1 MAGNIPRRT
10 EAAWTQLLSTELNSL
25 ASGAAVLQ
33 STGTNAALDN
43 TNGYERAD
51 IELTVTFGSTPG
63 SNPSVDIY
71 MPSLSSDGVTYD
83 DGSSSV
89 QSQGNYICTIP
100 LRAVTTK
107 QIACL
112 YDVDIPG
119 EIPLALLVNNA
130 GVGFPSSGST
140 LKIRRQGSQYT

>member
-1 MAGNIPRRT
+1 MGTIPRRT
-10 EAAWTQLLSTELNSL
+10 EASWTQLLSSELNSL

-43 TNGYERAD
+43 TNGYEKAD
-51 IELTVTFGSTPG
+51 IELTVTFGSAPSAG
-63 SNPSVDIY
+63 GSVDIY
-71 MPSLSSDGVTYD
+71 MPSLSSDAVTYD

-89 QSQGNYICTIP
+89 QSQGNYIITIP
-100 LRAVTTK
+100 VRAVTTK
-107 QIACL
+107 QVIAL

-119 EIPLALLVNNA
+119 EVINALLVNNS
-130 GVGFPSSGST
+130 GVAFPASGST

>member
-1 MAGNIPRRT
+1 M
-10 EAAWTQLLSTELNSL
+10 SSELNAL
-25 ASGAAVLQ
+25 ASGASVLQ

-43 TNGYERAD
+43 TNGYEKAD

-71 MPSLSSDGVTYD
+71 MPTLSSDGVTYE

-89 QSQGNYICTIP
+89 QSQDNYVCSIG

-107 QIACL
+107 QIVIL
-112 YDVDIPG
+112 KDVDVPG
-119 EIPLALLVNNA
+119 EQFIALLANNA
-130 GVGFPSSGST
+130 GVAFPASGST